1 MVFGF
6 WWWVRSFFSTF
17 AKPKITK
24 NDNGRK
30 VIVIT
35 LPERLQD
42 KVMTDQGTTT
52 SSLPAKRQ
60 LEFVIRLKK
69 EKDAKLQSYL
79 VSTNSGGGCLWI

>member
-1 MVFGF
+1 MAGEK
-6 WWWVRSFFSTF
+6 FFLHF
-17 AKPKITK
+17 CETK
-24 NDNGRK
+24 NDQK
-30 VIVIT
+30 VIVIIPWIT

-42 KVMTDQGTTT
+42 KVMTDQGATT